1 MPHTLV
7 SVIYSEL
14 MVILLRLQRAC
25 VGTSRE
31 ADLHLESGDPDT
43 LKGLFLRIIKCQ
55 AFLQNRSILSYPK
68 LMPD

>member
-1 MPHTLV
+1 MPNTLV
-7 SVIYSEL
+7 SVIYSVL

-25 VGTSRE
+25 VETSRE

-43 LKGLFLRIIKCQ
+43 LKGLFLRIIKCPT
-55 AFLQNRSILSYPK
+55 FLQNHSILSHPK